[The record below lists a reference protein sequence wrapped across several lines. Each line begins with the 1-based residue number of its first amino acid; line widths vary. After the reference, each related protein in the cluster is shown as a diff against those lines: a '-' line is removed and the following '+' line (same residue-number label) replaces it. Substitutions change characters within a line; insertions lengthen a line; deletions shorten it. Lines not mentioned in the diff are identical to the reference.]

1 MSVWA
6 VIPAKDLRLA
16 KSRLAP
22 VLSPGERAALAE
34 RLLRETIG
42 AARACPELA
51 GVVVVSA
58 APELRRLAEREGAL
72 ALSDPPPSERDPLNA
87 ALERACRHAAL
98 MGATAS
104 LILPADLPLLRPAVI
119 VEFLDEAGDAAV
131 AIAPDRAGSGTNTLL
146 LRPPLVLAPAFGS
159 DSFARHRAAAH
170 ARGLSVVTIRL
181 PALSY
186 DLDTPDDLALLGR
199 DEAALLEPC
208 YG

>member
-6 VIPAKDLRLA
+6 AIPAKDLRLA

-22 VLSPGERAALAE
+22 ALAPAERAELAE
-34 RLLRETIG
+34 RLLRETID
-42 AARACPELA
+42 AARACPDLA

-58 APELRRLAEREGAL
+58 APELRRLAERAGAL
-72 ALSDPPPSERDPLNA
+72 ALSDPPPSEHDPLNA
-87 ALERACRHAAL
+87 AIERACRHAAAR
-98 MGATAS
+98 GATAS
-104 LILPADLPLLRPAVI
+104 LILPADLPLLRPSVI

-131 AIAPDRAGSGTNTLL
+131 AIAPDRAGTGTNTLL
-146 LRPPLVLAPAFGS
+146 LRPPLVLAPSFGP
-159 DSFARHRAAAH
+159 DSFARHRAAAL

-181 PALSY
+181 PALSF